1 VTAELLRLTA
11 RGAQGVFVVR
21 QRGRQVAA
29 ALGFDQ
35 PSQVRIATALSE
47 VCRHLLPEARSCV
60 VTFALTDAPP
70 DCLQVT
76 LLAAGAV
83 PAGAGSGLAE
93 GVRAARRLMDTVE
106 LSQQPAQVSV
116 SLSRR
121 LGPHPLPSVQQ
132 QIERVRAELAHAKP
146 ASALEELGAQNQE
159 LMSALDELQSQ
170 RDQLLRL
177 NAELE
182 ETNRGVMA
190 LYSQLSEE
198 LEQTNRGV
206 VALYAE
212 LDARSAQLRDASEAK
227 SRFMRNVSHELRGP
241 VTASIGMIRL
251 LLDPRSDPL
260 TAEQIQQLEL
270 MRGSMNDLLSLVNQL
285 LDLAKAES
293 NRLEPQWTRVDLRAV
308 FRQLR
313 GTLRPLARPEVTL
326 VVADPADLPALITDE
341 VMLVQVLRNLVTNGL
356 KFTVEGEVRLAVRP
370 ADDGRGVLIS
380 VSDTGIGIPEA
391 EQERVFEEFYQVR
404 NSHQQPGAGTGLGL
418 PYARRLAT
426 LLGGTLALTS
436 SPGRGTTLALTLPLS
451 PSDEDIEPPPPPA
464 GQPGQPGRLGR
475 VLVADDDAVFRYRIT
490 QAITEVAG
498 EVTEVGD
505 GQEALAAIRAQRP
518 DAVVLDLRMP
528 RMGGLELLAI
538 LADDPS
544 LRAIPVVVVTAAE
557 LDDVVR
563 GPVAHAVGVLDKA
576 TLTDADLVRTLGG
589 IGAAA
594 R

>member
-1 VTAELLRLTA
+1 MTAELLRLTA
-11 RGAQGVFVVR
+11 RGAQGVFMVR

-35 PSQVRIATALSE
+35 PGQVRIATALSE
-47 VCRHLLPEARSCV
+47 VCRHLLPQARSCAV
-60 VTFALTDAPP
+60 RFELTGVPP

-76 LLAAGAV
+76 LLATGAV

-106 LSQQPAQVSV
+106 LTQQPTQVSV

-121 LGPHPLPSVQQ
+121 LGPHPLPGAPE
-132 QIERVRAELAHAKP
+132 QIERVRAELADVKP
-146 ASALEELGAQNQE
+146 ASALEELGVQNQE

-190 LYSQLSEE
+190 LYGELSDE

-212 LDARSAQLRDASEAK
+212 LDARSAQLRDANEAK

-251 LLDPRSDPL
+251 LLDPHSAPL
-260 TAEQIQQLEL
+260 TADQIQQLEL

-293 NRLEPQWTRVDLRAV
+293 NRLEPQWTRVDLRTV

-313 GTLRPLARPEVTL
+313 GTLRPLARPEVAL
-326 VVADPADLPALITDE
+326 MVADPADLPAIISDE

-356 KFTVEGEVRLAVRP
+356 KFTVEGEVRLAACL
-370 ADDGRGVLIS
+370 ADDRRRVLIT
-380 VSDTGIGIPEA
+380 VSDTGIGIPEE

-404 NSHQQPGAGTGLGL
+404 SAHQQPGAGTGLGL
-418 PYARRLAT
+418 PYARRLTT
-426 LLGGTLALTS
+426 LLGGTLALSS
-436 SPGRGTTLALTLPLS
+436 SPARGTTLTLTLPLS
-451 PSDEDIEPPPPPA
+451 PSDADSGLPPA
-464 GQPGQPGRLGR
+464 PAGPPGRLGR
-475 VLVADDDAVFRYRIT
+475 VLVADDDAVFRYRVA
-490 QAITEVAG
+490 QAIAEVAD
-498 EVTEVGD
+498 EVTEVGN
-505 GQEALAAIRAQRP
+505 GQEALAAIRARRP
-518 DAVVLDLRMP
+518 DAIVLDLRMP

-538 LADDPS
+538 LAEDRS

-557 LDDVVR
+557 LDDIGR
-563 GPVAHAVGVLDKA
+563 GSVAHAAGVLDKA
-576 TLTDADLVRTLGG
+576 TFTDQDLVRALGA

>member
-1 VTAELLRLTA
+1 
-11 RGAQGVFVVR
+11 
-21 QRGRQVAA
+21 
-29 ALGFDQ
+29 
-35 PSQVRIATALSE
+35 
-47 VCRHLLPEARSCV
+47 
-60 VTFALTDAPP
+60 
-70 DCLQVT
+70 
-76 LLAAGAV
+76 
-83 PAGAGSGLAE
+83 
-93 GVRAARRLMDTVE
+93 VE
-106 LSQQPAQVSV
+106 LTQQPAQVTV

-121 LGPHPLPSVQQ
+121 LGPHPLPSEQELL
-132 QIERVRAELAHAKP
+132 ERVRAELVRARP
-146 ASALEELGAQNQE
+146 ASALEELGTQNQE
-159 LMSALDELQSQ
+159 LMSTLDELQSQ

-190 LYSQLSEE
+190 LYGQLSDE

-241 VTASIGMIRL
+241 VTATIGMIRL
-251 LLDPRSDPL
+251 LLDPHSDPL

-293 NRLEPQWTRVDLRAV
+293 NRLEPQWTRVDLRTV

-313 GTLRPLARPEVTL
+313 GTLRPLARPEVAL
-326 VVADPADLPALITDE
+326 VVADPADLPAIITDE

-356 KFTVEGEVRLAVRP
+356 KFTVEGEVRLAARP
-370 ADDGRGVLIS
+370 AEDRRGVQIS
-380 VSDTGIGIPEA
+380 VSDTGIGIPED

-404 NSHQQPGAGTGLGL
+404 TAHQQPGAGTGLGL

-426 LLGGTLALTS
+426 LLGGSLALSS
-436 SPGRGTTLALTLPLS
+436 SPGRGTTLTLALPLS
-451 PSDEDIEPPPPPA
+451 PSDEDMTVPSSPA
-464 GQPGQPGRLGR
+464 GEPGRLGR
-475 VLVADDDAVFRYRIT
+475 VLVADDDAVFRYRVT
-490 QAITEVAG
+490 QAIAEVAD

-505 GQEALAAIRAQRP
+505 GQEALAAIRSRRP
-518 DAVVLDLRMP
+518 DAIVLDLRMP

-538 LADDPS
+538 LADDRS

-557 LDDVVR
+557 LDEIGR
-563 GPVAHAVGVLDKA
+563 GSVAHAVGVLDKA
-576 TLTDADLVRTLGG
+576 TFTDADLVRALDT
-589 IGAAA
+589 ATAA

>member
-1 VTAELLRLTA
+1 MSAELLRLTA

-35 PSQVRIATALSE
+35 PDQVRVATALSE
-47 VCRHLLPEARSCV
+47 VCRHLLPSARSCAVTFV
-60 VTFALTDAPP
+60 VTGVPF

-76 LLAAGAV
+76 LQAAGV
-83 PAGAGSGLAE
+83 VLAGPDSGLAE

-106 LSQQPAQVSV
+106 LTQQPLQVSV
-116 SLSRR
+116 SLTRR
-121 LGPHPLPSVQQ
+121 LVTHPPVDGEGQL
-132 QIERVRAELAHAKP
+132 ERVRAELAAMKP
-146 ASALEELGAQNQE
+146 ASALEELGVQNQE

-190 LYSQLSEE
+190 LYGQLSDE

-241 VTASIGMIRL
+241 VTATIGMIRL
-251 LLDPRSDPL
+251 LLDPRSEPL
-260 TAEQIQQLEL
+260 SQEQIQQLEL
-270 MRGSMNDLLSLVNQL
+270 MQGSMNDLLSLVNQL

-293 NRLEPQWTRVDLRAV
+293 NRLEPQWTRVDLRTV

-313 GTLRPLARPEVTL
+313 GTLRPLARPEVAL
-326 VVADPADLPALITDE
+326 LVADPTDLPSIITDE

-356 KFTVEGEVRLAVRP
+356 KFTAMGEVRLAAQP
-370 ADDGRGVLIS
+370 ADSGRGVLIT

-404 NSHQQPGAGTGLGL
+404 NTHQQPGAGTGLGL
-418 PYARRLAT
+418 PYARRLTT
-426 LLGGTLALTS
+426 LLGGTLSLSS
-436 SPGRGTTLALTLPLS
+436 SPGNGTTLTLALPRA
-451 PSDEDIEPPPPPA
+451 PSDEDTVVLPPPA
-464 GQPGQPGRLGR
+464 GEPSRLDY
-475 VLVADDDAVFRYRIT
+475 VLVADDDSVFRHRIK
-490 QAITEVAG
+490 QAIAG
-498 EVTEVGD
+498 LADEVGEAED
-505 GQEALAAIRAQRP
+505 GQQALAAVRARRP
-518 DAVVLDLRMP
+518 DAMVLDLRMP

-538 LADDPS
+538 LADDQD
-544 LRAIPVVVVTAAE
+544 LRTIPVVVVTAAE

-563 GPVAHAVGVLDKA
+563 GSVAHAIGVLDKA
-576 TLTDADLVRTLGG
+576 TFSDDDLARTLGG